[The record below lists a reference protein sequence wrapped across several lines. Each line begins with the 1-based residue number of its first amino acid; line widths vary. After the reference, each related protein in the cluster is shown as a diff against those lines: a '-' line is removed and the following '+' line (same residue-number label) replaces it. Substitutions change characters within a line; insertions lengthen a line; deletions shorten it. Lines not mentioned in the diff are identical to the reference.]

1 MTVIDQ
7 IDAALGMTSGIV
19 RSVSPGQLGDPS
31 PCAGWDVRFELNHL
45 VGGMRIFAAEL
56 TGVPAGGD
64 HHDDWLGDD
73 HQTAYALAYALD
85 QAAWRQPDA
94 LNRTV
99 QLSFGPMPAPAAALI
114 HLTEVLVHG
123 ADLAVV
129 IGRPDLVDDD
139 ACTHLLAT
147 MRGMD
152 IEPFRRMGAFGPEQ
166 PIAADAV
173 PHRRLLAYLG
183 RTGL

>member
-1 MTVIDQ
+1 MT
-7 IDAALGMTSGIV
+7 GGIV
-19 RSVSPGQLGDPS
+19 RSVSPAQLTDPS
-31 PCAGWDVRFELNHL
+31 PCAGWDVRGELNHL
-45 VGGMRIFAAEL
+45 VGGMRVFAAEL

-73 HQTAYALAYALD
+73 HRAAFAIAYALD
-85 QAAWRQPDA
+85 QAAWHQPNA
-94 LNRTV
+94 LDRTV

-114 HLTEVLVHG
+114 HLTELLVHG

-139 ACTHLLAT
+139 ACDRLLTT

-152 IEPFRRMGAFGPEQ
+152 IEPFRRMGAFGPAQ
-166 PIAADAV
+166 PTSVDTP

-183 RTGL
+183 RVGL